1 MHGHFHRVDRDR
13 EVDGDLLDDR
23 GVEALAYERPQ
34 EHGPGQSLL
43 HGLHGRD
50 DETVGLGVPQQAM
63 ALLNRRKG
71 WIKPNSKLRQL
82 PQSA

>member
-1 MHGHFHRVDRDR
+1 VNR
-13 EVDGDLLDDR
+13 DLLDDR
-23 GVEALAYERPQ
+23 GVKPLAYERPQ

-43 HGLHGRD
+43 HSLHGGD
-50 DETVGLGVPQQAM
+50 DEPVRLGVSQQAM